1 MPWTSFGTSR
11 RRFVDWLLGTSLG
24 GLILSV
30 LYPFGRYVI
39 PPASAEAATAS
50 VTPPFAP
57 EEVPPNTGRIFKF
70 GSRPGIVVRTP
81 TGELRAFSAV
91 CTHLACTVQYRED
104 LSHIWCACHNGHYD
118 HERHQH
124 RGATAPPSG
133 ALHRQREGGPDR
145 GGEGRRSVAGRI
157 CPGGSE

>member
-118 HERHQH
+118 LNGINIAGPPPRPLERYIVNVKGDQIVV
-124 RGATAPPSG
+124 GK
-133 ALHRQREGGPDR
+133 
-145 GGEGRRSVAGRI
+145 GGEA
-157 CPGGSE
+157 

>member
-50 VTPPFAP
+50 VTLPFAP

-118 HERHQH
+118 LNGINIAGPPPRPLERYIVNVKGDQIVV
-124 RGATAPPSG
+124 GK
-133 ALHRQREGGPDR
+133 
-145 GGEGRRSVAGRI
+145 GGEA
-157 CPGGSE
+157 